1 MTRDTAS
8 RKFFTFVLHIF
19 FRRIEVVGA
28 ERVPLEGALV
38 LAGNHEN
45 GLLDPLLILAASGRP
60 VRFLAKATL
69 FRHPLVAPFLRLLR
83 ALPVYRRQDEGS
95 DMARNE
101 ATFEAC
107 EHLLLDGEALA
118 LFPEGISH
126 DRPMIQPLKTGA
138 ARIVGRA
145 TRRGAGL
152 TLLPVGL
159 NYSAK
164 DTFRSEATV
173 TFGVPLPYRDL
184 PWGTGEDPAAV
195 DALTRRLREALAS
208 LTVNAERWEDL
219 RFVEGVRG
227 MALELSGASDDGL
240 NREEVT
246 RRLLEEFYRARAE
259 HPTELHALLVRARAY
274 LRMLELL
281 GLHDGDVTSETRFG
295 PAWNATWKKLAVIFL
310 GYPPALFGWLFNF
323 LPYFLC
329 GRSASLAGQGRDA
342 VATYKLYAG
351 LVFFPLL
358 YLAQGGLLW
367 RAAGPWWA
375 VPAVALGGPCGL
387 WAMRYYA
394 LRSEFARL
402 AAATVTLGLRRDASV
417 RLKQMRAEVVEAL
430 KPLVEMYR

>member
-1 MTRDTAS
+1 MTRDEAI
-8 RKFFTFVLHIF
+8 RDLFTFVLNIF

-28 ERVPLEGALV
+28 ERVPPGEALV

-69 FRHPLVAPFLRLLR
+69 FRHPMVAPFLRLLR

-95 DMARNE
+95 DMALNE

-107 EHLLLDGEALA
+107 VHLLLDGEALA

-126 DRPMIQPLKTGA
+126 DRPMLQPLKTGA

-145 TRRGAGL
+145 SGRGAGL

-164 DTFRSEATV
+164 STFRSEATV
-173 TFGVPLPYRDL
+173 TFGLPVAYRDL

-195 DALTRRLREALAS
+195 AALTGRLREALES

-219 RFVEGVRG
+219 RIVEGVRD
-227 MALELSGASDDGL
+227 MALEQAGPSDDGL
-240 NREEVT
+240 DREEVT
-246 RRLLEEFYRARAE
+246 RRLLEKFYRARAD

-274 LRMLELL
+274 LRMLKLL
-281 GLHDGDVTSETRFG
+281 GLQDGDVTSERRFG
-295 PAWNATWKKLAVIFL
+295 SAWNATWKRLAVIFI

-329 GRSASLAGQGRDA
+329 GRLAFLAGQGRDA
-342 VATYKLYAG
+342 VATYKLYGG
-351 LVFFPLL
+351 LVFFPLF
-358 YLAQGGLLW
+358 YLAQGTLLW

-375 VPAVALGGPCGL
+375 VLGVALGGPCGL

-394 LRSEFARL
+394 LRSEFVRV
-402 AAATVTLGLRRDASV
+402 AAATLTLGLRRDASE
-417 RLKQMRAEVVEAL
+417 RLKEMRAEVEEAL
-430 KPLVEMYR
+430 RPLVEMYR